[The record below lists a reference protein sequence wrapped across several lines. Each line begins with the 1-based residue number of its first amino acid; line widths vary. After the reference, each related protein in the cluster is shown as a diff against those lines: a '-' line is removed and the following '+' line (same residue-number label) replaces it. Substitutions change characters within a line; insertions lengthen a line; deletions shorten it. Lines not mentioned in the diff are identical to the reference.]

1 MNKEIQIQIDRLKM
15 VERETRVIDSFS
27 TRTIKEICGQIALA
41 LGDGCGENG
50 DVRVYVDPN
59 LNRCMYRVDMSFER
73 YSAGHSIA
81 SRLTFPEVVSLI
93 CSCPASATYA
103 QCDAPVYD
111 DTDAL
116 QILLSDCKK

>member
-1 MNKEIQIQIDRLKM
+1 MIANEI
-15 VERETRVIDSFS
+15 RVIDSFS
-27 TRTIKEICGQIALA
+27 IRTIKEIRGQIALA

-73 YSAGHSIA
+73 YSGGHTIA

-93 CSCPASATYA
+93 CACPSSATYA
-103 QCDAPVYD
+103 QCDVPVYD